1 MKFLSSIIPA
11 IITTFLVSCT
21 TSTPYPSAMKQAEE
35 CMNTRPDSA
44 LVLLESM
51 TDSIFQYPEE
61 TQMYWHLLTIQAKDK
76 QYIAHTSD
84 SLINR
89 IVEFYETHNDNDKLM
104 MAYYYQG
111 SVYRDMNDAP
121 RALKAFQK
129 VLNVDTPKNDLQ
141 TKTYNQ
147 RGKLFAYQGLYDEA
161 IQENRNFID
170 VYTQQGKIY
179 KTSYALRDIA
189 RMHDMKNN
197 RDSTLHYYK
206 LACQTALADKDS
218 ARFYSMIGELG
229 GYYCELGKI
238 DSSKLIL
245 KYAERQSIIKNKSH
259 IYAMLGYVYKIQ
271 ENQDSAYYYYLK
283 SQESGDIRHTYYSY
297 RNLFDAEV
305 QKGNYKEA
313 VSYID
318 KALQLKDS
326 IDQITRTE
334 EIAKINSLYNYQ
346 HTEAENNRLQLIQER
361 QKAQLLGLL
370 LVSLAGATG
379 GIFYFLR
386 QKEKRR
392 KVLEAAEKFKKDAKE
407 RYERSQKAIEDNEN
421 KIKELEA
428 QLTLAKE
435 ECDLLKAEQLQV
447 QQKRLQTRNEEIALQ
462 QEERKLRIAA
472 FRRSAIYKVFQRAT
486 QTQDINMAH
495 ERSTPKWE
503 ELKVAIDTAYPDFS
517 ERLHDLCP
525 SLSDKETKVC
535 LLAKADITPSEIA
548 EILSITRQAVTNIR
562 TRIHQKVQKTGGEFT
577 NFDHFIESLI

>member
-1 MKFLSSIIPA
+1 MRTIHILLLATILTCLTNCTIS
-11 IITTFLVSCT
+11 VS
-21 TSTPYPSAMKQAEE
+21 YPNAMQQAEE
-35 CMNTRPDSA
+35 YMNTRPDSA
-44 LVLLESM
+44 LILLESM
-51 TDSIFQYPEE
+51 TDSIYQYPEE
-61 TQMYWHLLTIQAKDK
+61 TQMYWHLLTIQSKDK
-76 QYIAHTSD
+76 QYIVHTSD

-89 IVEFYETHNDNDKLM
+89 IVEFYETHDDNDKLM

-111 SVYRDMNDAP
+111 SVYRDLNDAP
-121 RALKAFQK
+121 RALKAFQRA
-129 VLNVDTPKNDLQ
+129 LNVEIPQNDLQ
-141 TKTYNQ
+141 TKIYNQ

-189 RMHDMKNN
+189 RMYDMKNN

-218 ARFYSMIGELG
+218 ARFYSIIGELG

-271 ENQDSAYYYYLK
+271 ENQDSAYYYYQK

-297 RNLFDAEV
+297 RNLFDAEA
-305 QKGNYKEA
+305 QKGNYREA
-313 VSYID
+313 VNYID

-379 GIFYFLR
+379 GIFYFFR

-392 KVLEAAEKFKKDAKE
+392 KELEVAEKFKKDAKE
-407 RYERSQKAIEDNEN
+407 RYERSQKAIEDNES
-421 KIKELEA
+421 KIKELET

-435 ECDLLKAEQLQV
+435 ERDQLKAEQLQV
-447 QQKRLQTRNEEIALQ
+447 QQKRLQARNEEIALQ
-462 QEERKLRIAA
+462 QEEEKLRIAV
-472 FRRSAIYKVFQRAT
+472 FRRSAIYKEFHQAA
-486 QTQDINMAH
+486 QGKNINMEH
-495 ERSTPKWE
+495 EKNAKKWK
-503 ELKVAIDTAYPDFS
+503 ELETAINNAYPGFTD
-517 ERLHDLCP
+517 RLHNLCP
-525 SLSDKETKVC
+525 TLSDKETKVC
-535 LLAKADITPSEIA
+535 LLAKTGITPSKTA
-548 EILSITRQAVTNIR
+548 DVLHASRQAITNIR
-562 TRIHQKVQKTGGEFT
+562 TRIHQKIQKAGGDFASFT
-577 NFDHFIESLI
+577 HFIETL